1 MRRAA
6 RRAAWILAALVAVTL
21 VTAGGLLI
29 TANTVG
35 GRSLIERWTAR
46 LTEGHVRIS
55 GLAGSFPSAVDAEEL
70 VLSDDR
76 GAWLTAQGISL
87 RWSPLDLIAW
97 DLRAT
102 SLHVARLDIVRPPV
116 TAHHSPSSGGSVK
129 LPHIDVEQFSVET
142 LVLEP
147 ALVGTRTSLVV
158 RGGAHLK
165 SLEDATG
172 SLTAHRTDGDGDYE
186 LALHFDRTRMD
197 ATLRL
202 EEPASGPLEH
212 LVQLPGLGA
221 LSVTASLEGPRTAE
235 RIELRGRVGNLS
247 ASAQGT
253 VDLERRSAELDY
265 SLDSAAI
272 APRPGLAWRSVSLRG
287 SWHGPL
293 TRPQASAHLL
303 IDGLEIPGHVGFAML
318 DASLGAAGG
327 ALTLS
332 ATTSGLVL
340 PGPAPRLLAGSPIR
354 LDATLHLD
362 EPTRPIE
369 IAASQRLLSVQA
381 RAVTAG
387 ERSATFEVRIPDVAP
402 FAALAG
408 DKSTAPAGLK
418 QVSGSLSA
426 SGKLVEIAAGA
437 RLDLDARTAGLRAPP
452 ALASLLGKS
461 PRLQLSGSWTD
472 RALEVERLVLTG
484 ASLSFSGDGSAEL
497 AAGGTPS
504 ASGSQSGPQSL
515 RARWNLSVPDLA
527 AVSPAMRGT
536 FKLSGE
542 LSGPIGALSAQIQES
557 STVSIRG
564 SPQGALD
571 ASLQVRGLPSALTG
585 SLQAQGSFDG
595 APLDLQAS
603 LERGRDSLF
612 HLLVQHADWKSVH
625 VAANVATG
633 ADLSQ
638 GRGSLNLN
646 IGRLADLQP
655 LIGRPLEGSVEGSV
669 TLSPDAG
676 HTHAQL
682 RVEAR
687 NVGDSGVVANAVL
700 TGSGPISALPL
711 QLAVQSPD
719 VRGSPATFDAAV
731 RLSFASRMLTL
742 EKVEAGYRGASLH
755 LLSPARIAFR
765 DGLRLSGLRLG
776 MQHATLSAD
785 GEVSPALDLSASVS
799 RVDAALVNSFAPDLL
814 AQGTLSAEARLTGTL
829 SAPKGRATLEVS
841 GLRMANS
848 TARNLPALNLKCTAQ
863 LGGTAA
869 QVDAQLTAGRASQLK
884 LTGRAPLTAAG
895 TLSLELSGKLDA
907 AMANPLLE
915 AHGERAAGTL
925 TVAATVTGP
934 ARAPEIG
941 GSIELTHGD
950 IRDYAQGVHFDDIT
964 ARLTGGQGI
973 LRIASLTAHAG
984 PGQIS
989 MTGTLG
995 VLKSKMP
1002 IDVEL
1007 TAKNAQPITSDILT
1021 ANLNADIHVK
1031 GTLRQR
1037 IDVTGTVHLNRA
1049 QIGIPNSLPPNVAVL
1064 DVRRPGDEP
1073 PEAEKRRLTIG
1084 LDVSL
1089 AAPREILVQGRGL
1102 DAELGGSLTIH
1113 GTSKEPQVRGGFQ
1126 LIMGTFTLSSTQLNF
1141 TMGEVSFNGAGLRG
1155 KIDPTLD
1162 FTAQATAADATVTL
1176 RVTGFADAPKFTL
1189 TSTPQL
1195 PQDEILARLLFG
1207 ESASQLTGLQ
1217 VAEIGAALASLS
1229 GIGGSG
1235 LNPLEKV
1242 QKALGLNRLTVGSA
1256 TTTSANGTP
1265 QTAGASLTAGRYV
1278 SSRVFVA
1285 ATQNTTGTSQLEVD
1299 ISLSKHLK
1307 LQTKLGNGSA
1317 TAQGTTPENDPGSSI
1332 GLSYQFEY

>member
-6 RRAAWILAALVAVTL
+6 RTAAWAVAALVALIL
-21 VTAGGLLI
+21 VTAGAVLI
-29 TANTVG
+29 AGNTDG
-35 GRSLIERWTAR
+35 GRGLIERVTAR
-46 LTEGHVRIS
+46 LTDGHVRIS
-55 GLAGSFPSAVDAEEL
+55 GLAGSFPSAPEAGEVE
-70 VLSDDR
+70 LSDDR
-76 GAWLTAQGISL
+76 GVWLTAQGISL
-87 RWSPLDLIAW
+87 RWSPLYFIDW
-97 DLRAT
+97 HVRAA
-102 SLHVARLDIVRPPV
+102 SLHVARLDMARLPV
-116 TAHHSPSSGGSVK
+116 ASPSPSSGGTVK
-129 LPHIDVEQFSVET
+129 IPRIDVAQFSFDAV
-142 LVLEP
+142 VLEP
-147 ALVGTRTSLVV
+147 ALVGTRTSLAI
-158 RGGAHLK
+158 RGSADLR
-165 SLEDATG
+165 SLEEASG
-172 SLTAHRTDGDGDYE
+172 SVTAHRTDGNGDYE
-186 LALHFDRTRMD
+186 LALHFDRTQMD

-202 EEPASGPLEH
+202 KEPASGPLEH

-221 LSVTASLEGPRTAE
+221 LDVTASLQGPRTAE
-235 RIELRGRVGNLS
+235 RIDLRGRVGNLS
-247 ASAQGT
+247 AAAQGT
-253 VDLERRSAELDY
+253 VDLEGRSAELDY

-272 APRPGLAWRSVSLRG
+272 APRPDLAWRSVSLRG

-303 IDGLEIPGHVGFAML
+303 IEGLEIPGHVGLARL
-318 DASLGAAGG
+318 DASLGAVDR
-327 ALTLS
+327 ALTLRAS
-332 ATTSGLVL
+332 ASGLVL
-340 PGPAPRLLAGSPIR
+340 PGPAPRLLAGAPIQ

-362 EPTRPIE
+362 EPTHPIE
-369 IAASQRLLSVQA
+369 LAASQRLVSLQA
-381 RAVTAG
+381 RAVTTG
-387 ERSATFEVRIPDVAP
+387 ERSVTFEVRLPDVAP
-402 FAALAG
+402 LAALA
-408 DKSTAPAGLK
+408 AGTSASGALK
-418 QVSGSLSA
+418 KVSGSLAA

-437 RLDLDARTAGLRAPP
+437 RLDLDARAAGLRAPP
-452 ALASLLGKS
+452 LLASLLGTS

-472 RALEVERLVLTG
+472 RAIEAQRLLLTG
-484 ASLSFSGDGSAEL
+484 AALSFSGNGAAEL
-497 AAGGTPS
+497 ASSGTPS
-504 ASGSQSGPQSL
+504 ASGSQSGLPSL
-515 RARWNLSVPDLA
+515 RARWSLSVPALA
-527 AVSPAMRGT
+527 ALSPTLSGSVN
-536 FKLSGE
+536 LSGE
-542 LSGPIGALSAQIQES
+542 LTGPLRALAAQVQAS
-557 STVSIRG
+557 SILSIRG
-564 SPQGALD
+564 APQGALD
-571 ASLQVRGLPSALTG
+571 ASLQLRGIPSALTG
-585 SLQAQGSFDG
+585 SLQAQGRFDG

-603 LERGRDSLF
+603 LERGRGGLF
-612 HLLVQHADWKSVH
+612 HLVVQRTDWKSVH
-625 VAANVATG
+625 VDANVTTG

-638 GRGSLNLN
+638 GSGRLNLS

-655 LIGRPLEGSVEGSV
+655 LIGKPLEGSVAGSV

-676 HTHAQL
+676 RTHAQL

-687 NVGDSGVVANAVL
+687 DVGNSGVVANALL
-700 TGSGPISALPL
+700 TGSGPIDALPL
-711 QLAVQSPD
+711 DLAVQSAD
-719 VRGSPATFDAAV
+719 VRGAPATIDAAA
-731 RLSFASRMLTL
+731 RLSLVSRVLTL
-742 EKVEAGYRGASLH
+742 AKVEAAYRGASLR
-755 LLSPARIAFR
+755 LLSPARVAFR
-765 DGLRLSGLRLG
+765 TGLRVSGLELG
-776 MQHATLSAD
+776 LQHATLSAE
-785 GEVSPALDLSASVS
+785 GEIFPALDFSASVR
-799 RVDAALVNSFAPDLL
+799 RVDAALVNRFAPDLL
-814 AQGTLSAEARLTGTL
+814 AQGTLTAEARLTGTL
-829 SAPKGRATLEVS
+829 SAPKGHATLEVS

-848 TARNLPALNLKCTAQ
+848 TARDLPALNLRSTAL

-884 LTGRAPLTAAG
+884 LTGQAPLTAAG

-907 AMANPLLE
+907 ALANPLLE
-915 AHGERAAGTL
+915 AHGERAAGTF
-925 TVAATVTGP
+925 TVNATVTGP
-934 ARAPEIG
+934 ALAPEIG
-941 GSIELTHGD
+941 GSIELARGD

-984 PGQIS
+984 SGEIS

-1021 ANLNADIHVK
+1021 ANLNANIHVK
-1031 GTLRQR
+1031 GTMRQH
-1037 IDVTGTVHLNRA
+1037 IDVTGAVHLNRA

-1064 DVRRPGDEP
+1064 DVRRPGEAP
-1073 PEAEKRRLTIG
+1073 PEPRKRRLTIG

-1102 DAELGGSLTIH
+1102 NAELGGSLTLQ
-1113 GTSKEPQVRGGFQ
+1113 GTSETPQVRGGFQ

-1141 TMGEVSFNGAGLRG
+1141 TSGEVSFNGAGLRG

-1176 RVTGFADAPKFTL
+1176 RITGLADAPKFTL
-1189 TSTPQL
+1189 TSSPQL

-1265 QTAGASLTAGRYV
+1265 QTSGASLTAGRYV

-1317 TAQGTTPENDPGSSI
+1317 TAQGTTPENDPGSSV